1 MWGVQ
6 TGGGTKA
13 GLRKG
18 SCDISTQRYDAD
30 GNKVLDHL
38 KWGGTAGNDII
49 RGSALND
56 WITGNAGA
64 ETFEFAQL
72 PGLRPDV
79 VKDFTTWVDHL
90 ALNSDVFDLH
100 GQNIADV
107 LASVSGSQTEASG
120 AYL

>member
-1 MWGVQ
+1 MDCQQPNLNGN
-6 TGGGTKA
+6 TDGT
-13 GLRKG
+13 
-18 SCDISTQRYDAD
+18 TQRYDAD

-64 ETFEFAQL
+64 DTFEFAQL